1 VSDDPAALRGPLEAW
16 LAARV
21 DGAEGLRLGEFGK
34 PTGGFSATT
43 LMAPMHF
50 RRDGREHEER
60 IVLRM
65 ETPEPAI
72 YPAQAP
78 GLDVE
83 VAIQFRSMDGLQRA
97 SKTVPLAP
105 LLGYEPDPA
114 VLGAPFFVMGFVP
127 GEVPR
132 ENPLYTQ
139 EGFFVE
145 ARPEERRRMLEDG
158 LRVLAEIHRIDWK
171 AAGFDWLVP
180 EGSRPG
186 MAAQL
191 GIWETFARN
200 ELRDRV
206 HPLLDAAFEWLH
218 ANLPPDRA
226 DDLVL
231 CWGDSRP
238 GNIIWQDFRVGCV
251 TDFEN
256 IAIGPPEL
264 DLGWWLMFDRWSHE
278 TYGAP
283 RLEGEPS
290 REEQR
295 DHYAACAGRDVGDTV
310 PYEVFGAMRY
320 AAIVVRVMNRMV
332 DRGDLAAD
340 QQIWLQNPAAT
351 CLEQLLGEL

>member
-1 VSDDPAALRGPLEAW
+1 VSDDPAALRGPLETW
-16 LAARV
+16 LADRV
-21 DGAEGLRLGEFGK
+21 EGAEALRLGEFDT

-43 LMAPMHF
+43 LLAPMRF
-50 RRDGREHEER
+50 RRDGSEHEER

-78 GLDVE
+78 GLEVE
-83 VAIQFRSMDGLQRA
+83 VAIQYRSMDGLRRA
-97 SKTVPLAP
+97 TSAVPVAP
-105 LLGYEPDPA
+105 LLGYEPDA
-114 VLGAPFFVMGFVP
+114 SVLGAPFFVMGFVA
-127 GEVPR
+127 GQVPR

-145 ARPEERRRMLEDG
+145 ASPEERRRMLDDG

-171 AAGFDWLVP
+171 AAGFEWLAP
-180 EGSRPG
+180 AGKSPG

-191 GIWETFARN
+191 AIWEAFARR
-200 ELRDRV
+200 ELGDRV
-206 HPLLDAAFEWLH
+206 HPLIDASLEWLH
-218 ANLPPDRA
+218 ANLPPDREE
-226 DDLVL
+226 DLVL
-231 CWGDSRP
+231 SWGDARP
-238 GNIIWQDFRVGCV
+238 GNIIWQDFRCGAV

-278 TYGAP
+278 TYGVP
-283 RLEGEPS
+283 RLAGEPT

-295 DHYAACAGRDVGDTV
+295 DRYVACAGREIRDTL
-310 PYEVFGAMRY
+310 PYEIFAAMRY

-332 DRGDLAAD
+332 DRGDLQPD

-351 CLEQLLGEL
+351 CLEQLLEEL